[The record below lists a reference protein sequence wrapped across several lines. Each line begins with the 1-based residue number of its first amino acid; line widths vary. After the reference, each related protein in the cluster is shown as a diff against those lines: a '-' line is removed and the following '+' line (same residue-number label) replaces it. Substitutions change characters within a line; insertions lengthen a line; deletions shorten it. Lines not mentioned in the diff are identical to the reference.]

1 MDSIAALL
9 SWLAV
14 ALGIAHGIYLYRQ
27 EVATFRSTL
36 HDHPLETRL
45 RASYYALWALVLWVV
60 LGSYV
65 LGYWVLAIVPYLVA
79 RAMGKTLP
87 TPSVQTA
94 R

>member
-1 MDSIAALL
+1 MDSIATLF

-14 ALGIAHGIYLYRQ
+14 ALGIAHAVYLYRQ
-27 EVATFRSTL
+27 EVAVFRSTL
-36 HDHPLETRL
+36 HDHPIETRF
-45 RASYYALWALVLWVV
+45 RASYYALWALALWVV

-79 RAMGKTLP
+79 RAMGKTLGM
-87 TPSVQTA
+87 PSVQAA